1 MPLQNNE
8 LTQNIQLG
16 ENNHKEYGWSNNIGE
31 KITQFF
37 YQLVRTSNKKE
48 INKLKDVY
56 NELIVDCFFTNNNT
70 IHVSNIYKYI
80 ILIIPL
86 HTRDIIAGKGEYELF
101 YVLMSVLCRT
111 IDGHATNP
119 LYEETCNKLF
129 NIVKRMI
136 KKTLIALPHQHQYGS
151 WKDVKYFLNYMKTD
165 YGNEKNVVTH
175 PLFHYIME
183 LVCIQLNEDK
193 SHKPSLMTKWLP
205 REKSKKFGWQAKH
218 MAKYIFADLNN
229 GKQSHS
235 SEKKCLTNYRKLI
248 ASMNKKLNTTQI
260 DQCNKTWS
268 KINFDKNVTSITLHK
283 QKYAFQNIYKNNMLR
298 TIEVDRL
305 QCSSNY
311 LEYIKRCENKKTTIK
326 SARVEI
332 VDMVREALRLTKTNN
347 QDANIF
353 SALNMQ
359 WSESGKNIKN
369 MDNFIAMVDTS
380 HSMTAENSNPL
391 HSAIGLGIRIA
402 EKSKLG
408 KQIMTFSEDP
418 TWINLENENTL
429 TEMASKIENDSSWQ
443 VNTNFEAALRLIL
456 RTYIIKDVSPDDV
469 KNMVLVVLSDMQ
481 IDQADKNATSMNS
494 LIKELFYEAGKYT
507 SHKQPYEPCHI
518 LFWNLRSS
526 SGFPCLSTEQNV
538 SMLSGFSPQLLN
550 TFCNEGIDG
559 VKNFTPWNSL
569 LAQLQNERYTWVK
582 EYVNNI

>member
-1 MPLQNNE
+1 MPLQN
-8 LTQNIQLG
+8 IQFG

-48 INKLKDVY
+48 TNKLKDVY
-56 NELIVDCFFTNNNT
+56 NELIVDCFFTNNNRN
-70 IHVSNIYKYI
+70 HVSNIYKYI

-101 YVLMSVLCRT
+101 YMLMSVLCRT
-111 IDGHATNP
+111 IDGHATNR
-119 LYEETCNKLF
+119 LHEETCNKLF
-129 NIVKRMI
+129 YIVKLMI
-136 KKTLIALPHQHQYGS
+136 KKTLIALPNQHQYGS
-151 WKDVKYFLNYMKTD
+151 WKDVKYFLNYMKAD

-193 SHKPSLMTKWLP
+193 SYKSSLMAKWLP

-311 LEYIKRCENKKTTIK
+311 SEYIKRCENKKTTIK
-326 SARVEI
+326 SARVVI

-353 SALNMQ
+353 SSLNMQ

-418 TWINLENENTL
+418 AWINLENENTL

-456 RTYIIKDVSPDDV
+456 RTYIIKDLSPDDV

-538 SMLSGFSPQLLN
+538 SILSGFSPQLLN

-559 VKNFTPWNSL
+559 LKNFTPWNSL
-569 LAQLQNERYTWVK
+569 LAQLQNERYMWVK